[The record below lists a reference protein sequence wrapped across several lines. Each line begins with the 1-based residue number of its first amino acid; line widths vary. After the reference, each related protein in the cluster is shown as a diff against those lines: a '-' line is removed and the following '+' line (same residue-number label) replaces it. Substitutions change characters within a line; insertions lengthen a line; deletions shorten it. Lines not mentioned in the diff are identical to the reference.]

1 MMTLRCRLAGMMLI
15 ASLAVSLAV
24 YAHGDWKVPVKAAG
38 RKNPVVR
45 DEASIVRGQELYRIH
60 CAECHGAT
68 GRGDGPKANRMWPRP
83 TDLLQMAGHHPDGDF
98 AWKIETGRGD
108 MPGFK
113 RKLKPK
119 EIWDLVNYTQSLK
132 P

>member
-1 MMTLRCRLAGMMLI
+1 MGIVL
-15 ASLAVSLAV
+15 LAVAWTV
-24 YAHGDWKVPVKAAG
+24 YAHGDWKAPTHAAA

-45 DEASIVRGQELYRIH
+45 GEDSTGRGKERYRAH
-60 CAECHGAT
+60 CGECHGDT
-68 GRGDGPKANRMWPRP
+68 GRGDGPKASRTWPRP
-83 TDLLQMAGHHPDGDF
+83 TDLARMAGHHPDGDF

-113 RKLKPK
+113 KKLKAD
-119 EIWDLVNYTQSLK
+119 EIWDLVNFIQSLK

>member
-1 MMTLRCRLAGMMLI
+1 
-15 ASLAVSLAV
+15 
-24 YAHGDWKVPVKAAG
+24 
-38 RKNPVVR
+38 
-45 DEASIVRGQELYRIH
+45 
-60 CAECHGAT
+60 
-68 GRGDGPKANRMWPRP
+68 MWPRP
-83 TDLLQMAGHHPDGDF
+83 PDLAQMAGHHPDGDF
-98 AWKIETGRGD
+98 ACKIETGRGD

>member
-1 MMTLRCRLAGMMLI
+1 MTIHRYGHIAMMAI
-15 ASLAVSLAV
+15 ALVAVSWTV
-24 YAHGDWKVPVKAAG
+24 YAHGDWKAPSKAPG

-45 DEASIVRGQELYRIH
+45 DEASIGRGKEYYQIH
-60 CAECHGAT
+60 CAECHGDT
-68 GRGDGPKANRMWPRP
+68 GRGDGPRASRTWPKP
-83 TDLLQMAGHHPDGDF
+83 TDLVQMAGHHPDGDV

-113 RKLKPK
+113 KKLKPN
-119 EIWDLVNYTQSLK
+119 EIWDLVNFIQSLK